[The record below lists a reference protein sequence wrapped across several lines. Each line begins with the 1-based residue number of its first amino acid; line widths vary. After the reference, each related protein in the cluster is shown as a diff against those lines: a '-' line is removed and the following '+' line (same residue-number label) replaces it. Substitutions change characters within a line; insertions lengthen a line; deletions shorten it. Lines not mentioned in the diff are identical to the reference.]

1 MGSTIKTNSL
11 AACMAAD
18 ALRAELDAFCALRL
32 TSLSWALPGSGS
44 QDHDGRIQGTL
55 HRALD
60 AYRAMVEGDAGL
72 ARALSDAYVQA
83 DAQVAHAL
91 GGS

>member
-11 AACMAAD
+11 AASMAAD
-18 ALRAELDAFCALRL
+18 ALRSELDAFCALRL

-44 QDHDGRIQGTL
+44 QDHDGRIEGAL
-55 HRALD
+55 HRAID
-60 AYRAMVEGDAGL
+60 AYRTMVEGDAEL
-72 ARALSDAYVQA
+72 ARTVGDAYVQA
-83 DAQVAHAL
+83 DVQVAHAL